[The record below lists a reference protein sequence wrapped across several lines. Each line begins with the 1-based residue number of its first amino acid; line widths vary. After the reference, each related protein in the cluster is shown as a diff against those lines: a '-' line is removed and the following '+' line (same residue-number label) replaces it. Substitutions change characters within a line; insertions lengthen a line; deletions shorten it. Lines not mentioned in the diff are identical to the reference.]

1 MAPAASAT
9 AKVLTVMTLRVSY
22 FARMR
27 PATGS
32 AGIMDSQYAVLN
44 TDISERPHPSSS
56 QMGTMKFPGQ
66 PMMGASVAACK
77 KQQPIKMIHALCSL
91 KLPIVTYEP

>member
-44 TDISERPHPSSS
+44 TDISERPHP
-56 QMGTMKFPGQ
+56 
-66 PMMGASVAACK
+66 ARRRWAR
-77 KQQPIKMIHALCSL
+77 
-91 KLPIVTYEP
+91 